1 MIFTLDV
8 EGAEYSVLQSINFD
22 LVGFGIIL
30 VEVEA
35 DDDENNSMKNM
46 AARNLLESNGYLFLR
61 DKDRSS
67 WFVNKDFGAIYK
79 EMIRA

>member
-30 VEVEA
+30 VEA
-35 DDDENNSMKNM
+35 DDDENNPMKNM

-67 WFVNKDFGAIYK
+67 WFVNKDFGTIYK
-79 EMIRA
+79 EMIHA